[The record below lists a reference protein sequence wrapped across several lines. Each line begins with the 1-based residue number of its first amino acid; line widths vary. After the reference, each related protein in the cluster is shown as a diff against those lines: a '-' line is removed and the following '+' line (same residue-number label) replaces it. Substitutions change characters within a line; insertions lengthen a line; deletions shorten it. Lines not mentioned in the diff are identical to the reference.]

1 MKRYNA
7 TIEYLPGR
15 RTAIIA
21 LTDTRGDW
29 QGATRIELPRA
40 KRGGRRDLY
49 ELGYTTAST
58 MATIKGGMLE
68 TFKEAKA

>member
-15 RTAIIA
+15 RTAIVA

-40 KRGGRRDLY
+40 KNGRRDLY

-58 MATIKGGMLE
+58 MATMKGGMLE
-68 TFKEAKA
+68 TFKETKA